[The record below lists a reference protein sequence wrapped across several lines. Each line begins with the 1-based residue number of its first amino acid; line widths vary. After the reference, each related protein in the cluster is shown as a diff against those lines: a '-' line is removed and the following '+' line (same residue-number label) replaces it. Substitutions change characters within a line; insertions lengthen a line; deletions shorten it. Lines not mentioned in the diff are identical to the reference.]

1 MTRIRECDHLILMKL
16 PGVTEQVNNVPFR
29 KTFFFYMTLSP
40 PIFPEKLLLCCFSVK
55 LIPSRIF
62 IQCIY
67 VTEVSE
73 LVKVSEFFFSP
84 LIQRL
89 VILFLLEFQSLNQSD
104 KVLTIFKPQ
113 FFHEQDNN

>member
-1 MTRIRECDHLILMKL
+1 M
-16 PGVTEQVNNVPFR
+16 
-29 KTFFFYMTLSP
+29 
-40 PIFPEKLLLCCFSVK
+40 
-55 LIPSRIF
+55 
-62 IQCIY
+62 Y

>member
-1 MTRIRECDHLILMKL
+1 MKL

-62 IQCIY
+62 IQCMY

-73 LVKVSEFFFSP
+73 LVKVSEFFFFTSYP
-84 LIQRL
+84 DA
-89 VILFLLEFQSLNQSD
+89 SD
-104 KVLTIFKPQ
+104 FIPVGISIT
-113 FFHEQDNN
+113 